1 MAHRILRLPAVMD
14 VTGLGRTTVYEQM
27 ATGRFPRPI
36 KLGERAVG
44 WLEDD
49 IQNWIETKVLESK
62 HESTN

>member
-44 WLEDD
+44 WLEAD
-49 IQNWIETKVLESK
+49 IQNWLETKVLESK
-62 HESTN
+62 HD

>member
-27 ATGRFPRPI
+27 AAGRFPKPI
-36 KLGERAVG
+36 KLSERAVG
-44 WLEDD
+44 WLEAD

-62 HESTN
+62 HD

>member
-1 MAHRILRLPAVMD
+1 MD
-14 VTGLGRTTVYEQM
+14 DTGLGRTTVYEQM

-62 HESTN
+62 HD

>member
-27 ATGRFPRPI
+27 AAGRFPKGI
-36 KLGERAVG
+36 KLSERAVG

-62 HESTN
+62 HD